1 MFFRN
6 SFRATSHG
14 SLYHQCPDQS
24 WKVTRSLTQNLFLQL
39 KHWIVRVIWKYC
51 RSLNGTPTL
60 QRRTDGH
67 LEPLTIADY
76 WGAPSVFLKKGSGF
90 SRWES
95 TKTKMFML
103 PSKHLRYIH
112 SLHYF
117 SISSKN
123 KQNNRYHHYYVS
135 LSHDHHCHYHT
146 IVILI
151 QI

>member
-1 MFFRN
+1 MEHPPI
-6 SFRATSHG
+6 S
-14 SLYHQCPDQS
+14 
-24 WKVTRSLTQNLFLQL
+24 
-39 KHWIVRVIWKYC
+39 
-51 RSLNGTPTL
+51 
-60 QRRTDGH
+60 DGH
-67 LEPLTIADY
+67 LEPLTMHN

-112 SLHYF
+112 ILHYF
-117 SISSKN
+117 AISSKN

-135 LSHDHHCHYHT
+135 LSHDHHCHYHA